1 MNDFRLAVRTLRK
14 STGFTAIAVMTLA
27 LGIGAN
33 TAVFSLVHAVI
44 LKPLPFRDPARLVS
58 IWDSYAPQVDRAG
71 LSPIEFASWQRQTD
85 LFSESAWYRS
95 APATLALS
103 GGAGPAVS
111 VTAALIS
118 SNLLPLLGVHP
129 VMGRGLRDD
138 DPPNTALVSDRVWRT
153 DLGADPAIVGK
164 SIRMSGG
171 EYLVAGVMPRE
182 FAFPD
187 WADVW
192 LPKGPLQGDE
202 ITNPVRHALGVVA
215 RLRPEVSLL
224 AALARAKPG
233 PRWTTHAALLQDDVT
248 SKIRPALLLLM
259 GAVTLV
265 LLIACANVANL
276 LLSRA
281 AGRAREIAVRIALGA
296 GKVSLIRLLIA
307 ESLTLCVT
315 GAALGLALAEIALRA
330 FSPVPAPLDG
340 AVLSF
345 LIVVSLVTGVVFG
358 LVPTAQIFGSSPAAV
373 IQSNSVASGGL
384 PRLRMAL
391 VVVEFALALI
401 LAAGAGILLKSFAR
415 MLHVETGFDASG
427 VLTMRVSLPAGRDP
441 APFFRRVDAL
451 LKTLPGVD
459 SVAASNSLPPEGDR
473 ALVSRFLVP
482 GSALT
487 RPDAPGAAQ
496 VVFATADL
504 FRVLRI
510 PVRSGRAFTDRD
522 ADADS
527 VMISETMARRFWPG
541 RDPVGLKFVT
551 SLFATPPGYSTIV
564 GVAADV
570 KRFGLDGEATAD
582 IYWPVRGAQFLFVRG
597 SGNVAALR
605 PAVRRAIQAVDP
617 DVPVSDVRTL
627 DAVVAESARSRRWT
641 MGLLAAFASLAV
653 VLAAIGIY
661 GVTGW
666 LVGQRTREIGIRMAL
681 GADATQVRAMVVRY
695 SLKLGLAGTV
705 LGLAGAFALR
715 RVLASLVFDVS
726 PSDPALYAAA
736 AALLL
741 AVSMAA
747 AYLPARRASRIDPLL
762 ALRWE

>member
-1 MNDFRLAVRTLRK
+1 MNDLRFAVRTLCK
-14 STGFTAIAVMTLA
+14 SRGFTAIAVLTLA

-44 LKPLPFRDPARLVS
+44 LKPLPYRDPSRLVS

-71 LSPIEFASWQRQTD
+71 LSPVELANWQRQTD

-95 APATLALS
+95 ATTTLALN
-103 GGAGPAVS
+103 GGARPAMP
-111 VTAALIS
+111 VTVTFIS
-118 SNLLPLLGVHP
+118 SNLLSLLGAHP
-129 VMGRGLRDD
+129 AIGRGLRDD
-138 DPPNTALVSDRVWRT
+138 DSPNTALVSDRVWRT
-153 DLGADPAIVGK
+153 GLGADPTIVGK

-192 LPKGPLQGDE
+192 LPKGPQQGDE
-202 ITNPVRHALGVVA
+202 LTNPVRHALGVVA
-215 RLRPEVSLL
+215 RLRPGVSLE

-233 PRWTTHAALLQDDVT
+233 PRWTTHAAWLQDDVT
-248 SKIRPALLLLM
+248 SKIRPALLMLM

-296 GKVSLIRLLIA
+296 GAGRLIRQLIA
-307 ESLTLCVT
+307 ESLTLSVT
-315 GAALGLALAEIALRA
+315 GAALGLALAETSLRT

-345 LIVVSLVTGVVFG
+345 LTGVSLLTGVVFG
-358 LVPTAQIFGSSPAAV
+358 LVPASQILSASPAAV
-373 IQSNSVASGGL
+373 IRSNSAASGGS
-384 PRLRMAL
+384 PRLRAAL
-391 VVVEFALALI
+391 VVTEFALALI
-401 LAAGAGILLKSFAR
+401 LAAGAAILMRSFAR
-415 MLHVETGFDASG
+415 MMHAETGFDAKG
-427 VLTMRVSLPAGRDP
+427 VLTMRVSLPPGRDP
-441 APFFRRVDAL
+441 APFFRRAEAL

-473 ALVSRFLVP
+473 AIVSRFLVP
-482 GSALT
+482 GSTLT
-487 RPDAPGAAQ
+487 RIDAPGAAQ
-496 VVFATADL
+496 VVLATADL
-504 FRVLRI
+504 FRALRI
-510 PVRSGRAFTDRD
+510 PIRSGRAFTDRD

-527 VMISETMARRFWPG
+527 VIVSETMARRFWPG

-551 SLFATPPGYSTIV
+551 SIFATPPGYSTIV

-582 IYWPVRGAQFLFVRG
+582 IYWPVRGAQFVFVRG
-597 SGNVAALR
+597 SGNVAALG
-605 PAVRRAIQAVDP
+605 PAARTAIRAVDP

-641 MGLLAAFASLAV
+641 MALLAAFASLAV

-661 GVTGW
+661 GLMAW

-681 GADATQVRAMVVRY
+681 GADAAQVRAMVVQY
-695 SLKLGLAGTV
+695 SLKLGLAGTAI
-705 LGLAGAFALR
+705 GLVGAFALR
-715 RVLASLVFDVS
+715 SVLASLVFDVS
-726 PSDPALYAAA
+726 PSDPALYAAV
-736 AALLL
+736 AALLS
-741 AVSMAA
+741 AVAVA
-747 AYLPARRASRIDPLL
+747 GAYFPSRRASRVDPWL